1 MNTSGEAADQ
11 VVRMSLEVGEAALKI
26 SGTGAKHLAVML
38 YAVLKEKKK
47 TKGRVRL
54 ETLVKSG
61 RPLTV
66 FSVKESDLKQ
76 FVQEAK
82 RYGVLYCAVRNPRG
96 SSDGLVDVIVKEED
110 APRINRIVDRFQFA
124 SVTEAAKIKT
134 EIERTRAEKAKAGK
148 SEKQEKKP
156 EKVQVQQ
163 EKQGQ
168 AEPEKDY
175 PQKSKEDQLMDEL
188 FGESV
193 KKEGKEQKPQDEKVQ
208 AFIAES
214 RNNRNR
220 CYELSEQVT
229 AQVAT
234 DGKMLQKYLDVQS
247 TFDRY
252 TTNNALLILA
262 QRPDA
267 QKLGDYGYW
276 RNHGFYL
283 KRMERQN
290 PVLILE
296 PGKTYK
302 REDGTVGNYYN
313 AKKLYD
319 ISQTTMSDTTI
330 QKSEYE
336 EHDLIRALVSTPPV
350 NIVAAEPEQ
359 MPDEKGAFFKPEE
372 GCIYVRKGMSAQEI
386 FQNLVPELV
395 FAGYADGNPHYD
407 KNEDAFHVSCASYML
422 CKKYGMDTSRYNFL
436 HAPEF
441 FEKMET
447 QEVRVELSR
456 ARDAANTISARMAK
470 VLDQNRNATYR
481 QSEAEKNGQDSSENV
496 KDKKENPEPEK
507 KEQKSRGQHRKEA
520 R

>member
-96 SSDGLVDVIVKEED
+96 SSDGLIDVIVKEED

-193 KKEGKEQKPQDEKVQ
+193 KKEGKEQNPSLAKTTK
-208 AFIAES
+208 S
-214 RNNRNR
+214 R
-220 CYELSEQVT
+220 LSEPT
-229 AQVAT
+229 S
-234 DGKMLQKYLDVQS
+234 KPK
-247 TFDRY
+247 
-252 TTNNALLILA
+252 
-262 QRPDA
+262 
-267 QKLGDYGYW
+267 
-276 RNHGFYL
+276 
-283 KRMERQN
+283 E
-290 PVLILE
+290 
-296 PGKTYK
+296 
-302 REDGTVGNYYN
+302 
-313 AKKLYD
+313 
-319 ISQTTMSDTTI
+319 
-330 QKSEYE
+330 
-336 EHDLIRALVSTPPV
+336 
-350 NIVAAEPEQ
+350 AAEPGI
-359 MPDEKGAFFKPEE
+359 PDPLERPRPS
-372 GCIYVRKGMSAQEI
+372 VRQALKEI
-386 FQNLVPELV
+386 R
-395 FAGYADGNPHYD
+395 
-407 KNEDAFHVSCASYML
+407 
-422 CKKYGMDTSRYNFL
+422 T
-436 HAPEF
+436 
-441 FEKMET
+441 
-447 QEVRVELSR
+447 
-456 ARDAANTISARMAK
+456 
-470 VLDQNRNATYR
+470 
-481 QSEAEKNGQDSSENV
+481 
-496 KDKKENPEPEK
+496 
-507 KEQKSRGQHRKEA
+507 EQKQRAEEKARENAGRQKPVQHKAPPKKKVKKQKE

>member
-193 KKEGKEQKPQDEKVQ
+193 KKEGKEQNPSLAKTTK
-208 AFIAES
+208 S
-214 RNNRNR
+214 R
-220 CYELSEQVT
+220 LSEPTSKKQEKT
-229 AQVAT
+229 AEGTSKSV
-234 DGKMLQKYLDVQS
+234 S
-247 TFDRY
+247 Y
-252 TTNNALLILA
+252 THLTL
-262 QRPDA
+262 P
-267 QKLGDYGYW
+267 
-276 RNHGFYL
+276 
-283 KRMERQN
+283 
-290 PVLILE
+290 
-296 PGKTYK
+296 
-302 REDGTVGNYYN
+302 
-313 AKKLYD
+313 
-319 ISQTTMSDTTI
+319 TI
-330 QKSEYE
+330 
-336 EHDLIRALVSTPPV
+336 RLV
-350 NIVAAEPEQ
+350 
-359 MPDEKGAFFKPEE
+359 
-372 GCIYVRKGMSAQEI
+372 
-386 FQNLVPELV
+386 
-395 FAGYADGNPHYD
+395 
-407 KNEDAFHVSCASYML
+407 
-422 CKKYGMDTSRYNFL
+422 
-436 HAPEF
+436 
-441 FEKMET
+441 
-447 QEVRVELSR
+447 
-456 ARDAANTISARMAK
+456 
-470 VLDQNRNATYR
+470 
-481 QSEAEKNGQDSSENV
+481 
-496 KDKKENPEPEK
+496 
-507 KEQKSRGQHRKEA
+507 
-520 R
+520 